1 MPTIL
6 QTYDKFNISTDV
18 DIKKKK
24 KMYKTGTYGLSIV
37 VREYLNILKYVCGSF
52 FFFLTF
58 AILKA
63 NMLDYSGTQYQFLC
77 ARF

>member
-1 MPTIL
+1 MLTL
-6 QTYDKFNISTDV
+6 
-18 DIKKKK
+18 KKKK
-24 KMYKTGTYGLSIV
+24 NVQNRNLRIKYRGT
-37 VREYLNILKYVCGSF
+37 RILKYIKICVWFF

-63 NMLDYSGTQYQFLC
+63 NMLDYAGTQYQFLC